1 MVVIV
6 ILGILAAT
14 AMPKFV
20 DLSLDAKKA
29 TAKGI
34 AGALSSGA
42 HLALGGCLVDPKNA
56 NGKCPPAIKA
66 ALGSSSCGPN
76 SFKVFLQDG
85 GITPA
90 GPYSLGFTVNGQSY
104 QANRSSTTPMCN
116 GTDGPTD
123 VNVCYLFPTKAD
135 FSASLPGITNTQEIQ
150 FTIPCL
156 P

>member
-1 MVVIV
+1 
-6 ILGILAAT
+6 
-14 AMPKFV
+14 MPKFV

-29 TAKGI
+29 TTKDI

-66 ALGSSSCGPN
+66 ALGSSSCWPDT
-76 SFKVFLQDG
+76 FKVFLQDG
-85 GITPA
+85 GITPVSS
-90 GPYSLGFTVNGQSY
+90 YSLNFTVNGQSY
-104 QANRSSTTPMCN
+104 QSNRITTTPQCN
-116 GTDGPTD
+116 GSDGPTD